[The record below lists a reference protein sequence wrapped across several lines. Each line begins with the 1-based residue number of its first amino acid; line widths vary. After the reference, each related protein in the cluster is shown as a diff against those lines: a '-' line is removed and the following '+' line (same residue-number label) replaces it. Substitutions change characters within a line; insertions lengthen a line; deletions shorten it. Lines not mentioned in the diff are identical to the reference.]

1 MLILLCSDDFSSDR
15 NSRFGAFRYFPR
27 HGKLIV
33 VIIRLLLST
42 SQLLIVPLYYS
53 YYYYHY
59 YYYTIST
66 TTTSTTTLT
75 QVKGCATNSGTVLLL
90 MLLPVLLQIS
100 PVEASTTADLLSR
113 TLRHEAGDLFQTSL
127 QYIYTIVISYTDVC
141 IIIEDLFC
149 IL

>member
-15 NSRFGAFRYFPR
+15 NSRFGAFCNFPR

-42 SQLLIVPLYYS
+42 ILLLIVLLYYS
-53 YYYYHY
+53 YSYYHYHY
-59 YYYTIST
+59 YYYTIAT
-66 TTTSTTTLT
+66 TTTPTTTLT

-90 MLLPVLLQIS
+90 MLLPVPLQIS

-113 TLRHEAGDLFQTSL
+113 TLRHEAGELFQTSL
-127 QYIYTIVISYTDVC
+127 QYIYAIVISYC
-141 IIIEDLFC
+141 LHNY
-149 IL
+149 